1 MTPLLEIDKTS
12 ARYQL
17 PSSLNLATTNSVFN
31 KIVSMDN
38 PRVIQM
44 EVKSL
49 NSDIVEVDFVDDS
62 GRSASDLVCESM
74 VLRQASIPETDDF
87 VLASS
92 GLSIETILLN
102 TLCVFSVHVCG
113 SATPNSLSFTATFGI
128 ILHNAEAL

>member
-1 MTPLLEIDKTS
+1 LSPNGQCDLKQDG
-12 ARYQL
+12 
-17 PSSLNLATTNSVFN
+17 VFN

-92 GLSIETILLN
+92 VPLETIPVDG
-102 TLCVFSVHVCG
+102 TRYTS
-113 SATPNSLSFTATFGI
+113 I
-128 ILHNAEAL
+128 IYKLYFITVTIYF